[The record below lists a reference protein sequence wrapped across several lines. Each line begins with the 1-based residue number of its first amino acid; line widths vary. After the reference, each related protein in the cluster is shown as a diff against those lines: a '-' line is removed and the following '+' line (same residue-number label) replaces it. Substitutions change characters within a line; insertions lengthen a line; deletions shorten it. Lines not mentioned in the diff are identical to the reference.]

1 MKTRIGISLVIFTF
15 VFTSFGEKARDDN
28 TMTNLTIEAVALIS
42 KEISGGLDSFRKEKA
57 PRILEE
63 MIERMVQLKRE
74 KLASKEWPAIRK
86 LQTETWLRML
96 KAVDQEIDR
105 NHESASPP
113 ERNVAVPGPY
123 PSGTA
128 PESIKEPEIRREY
141 EEAMAV
147 AEKARKEYVFQQK
160 LRILRRQLLDQA
172 EDFAV
177 GAYSKPPSATN
188 ELRELLRTYTVDPAL
203 GDRILKKT
211 EQPSDDAH

>member
-1 MKTRIGISLVIFTF
+1 MKVRIGIPLVIFTF
-15 VFTSFGEKARDDN
+15 VFTSFAEKARDDN
-28 TMTNLTIEAVALIS
+28 TMTNLTIEAVELIS
-42 KEISGGLDSFRKEKA
+42 KEISGGLDSFRKERA
-57 PRILEE
+57 PHILEE
-63 MIERMVQLKRE
+63 MIERMVQLKRA

-105 NHESASPP
+105 NHESAFPP

-141 EEAMAV
+141 EKAMAV

-160 LRILRRQLLDQA
+160 LRILRTQLLNQV
-172 EDFAV
+172 EEFAV
-177 GAYSKPPSATN
+177 GAYSNPPPATD
-188 ELRELLRTYTVDPAL
+188 ELRELLRTHTVVPAL
-203 GDRILKKT
+203 GDRILKRI
-211 EQPSDDAH
+211 EPASEAH